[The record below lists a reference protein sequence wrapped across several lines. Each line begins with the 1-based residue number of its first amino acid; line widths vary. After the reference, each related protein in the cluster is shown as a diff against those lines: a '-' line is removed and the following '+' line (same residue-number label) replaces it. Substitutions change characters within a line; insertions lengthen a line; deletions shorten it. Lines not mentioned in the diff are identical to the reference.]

1 MSDLQTMKDDKLD
14 LFIGHIKKELEHL
27 EFKLQLGSLSK
38 EFSFDAEIWNKYHY
52 YLTVL
57 LQEAKEEKRR
67 RTKSDSKRI
76 NKRTTKD

>member
-1 MSDLQTMKDDKLD
+1 MSDLQKMKDDKLD
-14 LFIGHIKKELEHL
+14 LFIEHIKKELDGL
-27 EFKLQLGSLSK
+27 EFKLQVGPASG
-38 EFSFDAEIWNKYHY
+38 FSYEAKSWSKYHY
-52 YLTVL
+52 FLTVL